1 MQRGLVQEGCCLLR
15 LFCEPCASLEIPF
28 GDVFRQKAIAWNRRE
43 SLMSGGL
50 QGSWHKSPLL
60 LARATEQGQHMCDDA
75 RRGALYVH
83 TNASDMPTLPIFQ
96 RGREDHLAAGESGQY
111 NTLGRGS

>member
-1 MQRGLVQEGCCLLR
+1 ML
-15 LFCEPCASLEIPF
+15 
-28 GDVFRQKAIAWNRRE
+28 
-43 SLMSGGL
+43 GGL
-50 QGSWHKSPLL
+50 QGNWHKSPLL
-60 LARATEQGQHMCDDA
+60 SARATEQGQHMCDDA

-83 TNASDMPTLPIFQ
+83 TNASDMPTLPVFQ